1 MAEEITRLEDP
12 IDVMNLMHKAFRAV
26 SERVEKLAAQGE
38 DGGDLTEFNEGFQFW
53 IKQLL
58 FHATAEDKYM
68 TGPLTDCQPARDNES
83 EHAELVQHGGGL
95 IGFLGKGD
103 AAGLEEN
110 VQAAMAS
117 LEERQHQ
124 ELAEK
129 AQEVEA
135 ALKTALGESRVT
147 ARTRRHLYRRVMAL
161 RILEY
166 DHFENEEAFVCSL
179 IKERRS
185 EKEQLELAKRLLID
199 DEAEDPRWIIDWVA
213 SELTP
218 TERNL
223 LTEVENRFSEVAKP
237 RKRWWQFR

>member
-1 MAEEITRLEDP
+1 
-12 IDVMNLMHKAFRAV
+12 
-26 SERVEKLAAQGE
+26 
-38 DGGDLTEFNEGFQFW
+38 
-53 IKQLL
+53 
-58 FHATAEDKYM
+58 M

-83 EHAELVQHGGGL
+83 EHAELVQHDGGL
-95 IGFLGKGD
+95 IGFLEKGD

-117 LEERQHQ
+117 LEEQQHQ

-147 ARTRRHLYRRVMAL
+147 ARTRRLMAL

-199 DEAEDPRWIIDWVA
+199 DEAEDPRWIVDWVA